1 MNWRIGWNIVNVI
14 QRGVISC
21 VWEYQFR
28 GKPCIIND
36 RKASFKDNRDKRTN
50 ERNKR
55 TNESIERNEWSE
67 RNEKKSERER
77 ESFSRNDTQK
87 YNAYVHMRAYRKYR
101 TKLTELNGWL
111 KRLFLHVYCVCAP
124 PYLSL
129 CGYSQFAI
137 FTRYPSCRCL
147 RCLSSTNTTH
157 THTFEQA
164 DNECTHTSIVCVC
177 VYHFQLS
184 SSSLES
190 TTRYNGMKSKL
201 KIYQF
206 PDYKVKV

>member
-1 MNWRIGWNIVNVI
+1 M
-14 QRGVISC
+14 
-21 VWEYQFR
+21 
-28 GKPCIIND
+28 
-36 RKASFKDNRDKRTN
+36 RKKV
-50 ERNKR
+50 
-55 TNESIERNEWSE
+55 
-67 RNEKKSERER
+67 RER

-129 CGYSQFAI
+129 CGCDSQFAI

-177 VYHFQLS
+177 VPFPTVVVVARINNALQWH
-184 SSSLES
+184 EI
-190 TTRYNGMKSKL
+190 
-201 KIYQF
+201 KIKNLPISRLQS
-206 PDYKVKV
+206 